1 MRKYVHLWKYVCLL
15 VMIFL
20 LSGCWD
26 QISIDKRAYV
36 VAVGLDK
43 GEKEDEIK
51 ITYLISNPELSKQ
64 QGGSDEPPREIISFQ
79 TSDIITSKNLANT
92 TIAKD
97 IVYDLLSV
105 MIVSEDFAKSGD
117 FIRWMYDATKD
128 REIKRNIPLIVT
140 KEEASKFINENDPKL
155 ETRIHKYFNLI
166 LDHGIQTGFIPDS
179 DLHRFFRIA
188 EADADLFL
196 GIYGSAEEEKEGKQK
211 EQFFAGGLQTEGETN
226 RTQFVGAA
234 VFKEGRMIGR
244 LTGEETRLS
253 GLLNNTISKSDILTS
268 FPDPF
273 DERYRIAARIIQK
286 EANVVKMNL
295 KNGEPAIDVTVP
307 LYMEILSDHSMV
319 NYAKHS
325 GKRNH
330 LKQYI
335 EERITQKMNDL
346 IAKTQEE
353 YKGEPFGWSLIA
365 RRHFSTVPEY
375 EKFDWMKSYPNMKVN
390 VAVKIKF
397 GEFGRQSELPS
408 LEQMRD

>member
-1 MRKYVHLWKYVCLL
+1 
-15 VMIFL
+15 
-20 LSGCWD
+20 
-26 QISIDKRAYV
+26 
-36 VAVGLDK
+36 
-43 GEKEDEIK
+43 
-51 ITYLISNPELSKQ
+51 
-64 QGGSDEPPREIISFQ
+64 
-79 TSDIITSKNLANT
+79 
-92 TIAKD
+92 
-97 IVYDLLSV
+97 
-105 MIVSEDFAKSGD
+105 
-117 FIRWMYDATKD
+117 
-128 REIKRNIPLIVT
+128 
-140 KEEASKFINENDPKL
+140 
-155 ETRIHKYFNLI
+155 
-166 LDHGIQTGFIPDS
+166 
-179 DLHRFFRIA
+179 
-188 EADADLFL
+188 
-196 GIYGSAEEEKEGKQK
+196 
-211 EQFFAGGLQTEGETN
+211 
-226 RTQFVGAA
+226 QFVGAA

-295 KNGEPAIDVTVP
+295 KNGESAIDVTVP